1 MYTVAG
7 TQAEN
12 TIDNHIVVSK
22 MYSMY
27 KTQYDDDPEEAEPEE
42 LAGVLLFPQAARL
55 AVRARARIRVKNF
68 FIFQYFL
75 LFRFAAERRI
85 YGSIRKDL
93 SRRTSARIAPPPG
106 NVNDFSHVIA

>member
-1 MYTVAG
+1 MASVAMER
-7 TQAEN
+7 TPSTA
-12 TIDNHIVVSK
+12 VVKEASPEPAAL
-22 MYSMY
+22 
-27 KTQYDDDPEEAEPEE
+27 PEEAEPEE

-85 YGSIRKDL
+85 YGSIRRDL

-106 NVNDFSHVIA
+106 NVNDFSHVFA